1 MPTIEFLLAGILLA
15 LLFLVVVLIFKKS
28 PTLNLQKQF
37 DALMDTLREESFKH
51 VQLESLMAL
60 IERIESL
67 GSDELEMLR
76 TYPKSVRAAA
86 LLHAASTLS
95 KDLKYAQD
103 VLSRALRYG
112 DNRAVERAQARV
124 DLTQAKLNAVVTEA
138 EYASPSLS
146 H

>member
-1 MPTIEFLLAGILLA
+1 
-15 LLFLVVVLIFKKS
+15 
-28 PTLNLQKQF
+28 
-37 DALMDTLREESFKH
+37 
-51 VQLESLMAL
+51 MAL